1 MRLARSFRLA
11 TLFCLCLVALAG
23 CTRKPT
29 STADMPR
36 LLSPAYSVS
45 VLPFIQ
51 PRSNAELVMG
61 QLPEPQGHID
71 GSHLAIL
78 DNRLQTALRERKNSR
93 RYAFV
98 TSGALP
104 KISSGYSANQP
115 QALPILAAFAA
126 KSGTDFLLVPQVI
139 DWHEREGSRAGVTR
153 PAHVK
158 VEFYLISAKHGTVAN
173 RSVYDEEQT
182 GLADNLLNMGDFF
195 RRKGGWVTATE
206 LAEEGIRKAIKDFG
220 L

>member
-1 MRLARSFRLA
+1 
-11 TLFCLCLVALAG
+11 
-23 CTRKPT
+23 
-29 STADMPR
+29 
-36 LLSPAYSVS
+36 
-45 VLPFIQ
+45 
-51 PRSNAELVMG
+51 MG

-98 TSGALP
+98 ASGALP

-173 RSVYDEEQT
+173 RSVYEEEQT

>member
-11 TLFCLCLVALAG
+11 ILFCLCLAVLVG

-61 QLPEPQGHID
+61 QLPEPQGRID

-78 DNRLQTALRERKNSR
+78 DNRLQAVLRERKNSR
-93 RYAFV
+93 RYEFV
-98 TSGALP
+98 ASGALP

-115 QALPILAAFAA
+115 QALPILASFAA
-126 KSGTDFLLVPQVI
+126 KCGTDFLLVPQVI
-139 DWHEREGSRAGVTR
+139 DWHERAQSTAQLPIVPFMTRNR
-153 PAHVK
+153 PALPTI
-158 VEFYLISAKHGTVAN
+158 FSTWATSSAARAAGSPPQNWPKRASA
-173 RSVYDEEQT
+173 RP
-182 GLADNLLNMGDFF
+182 
-195 RRKGGWVTATE
+195 
-206 LAEEGIRKAIKDFG
+206 
-220 L
+220 

>member
-98 TSGALP
+98 ASGALP

-126 KSGTDFLLVPQVI
+126 KSGTFCSFLPVWVRSI
-139 DWHEREGSRAGVTR
+139 R
-153 PAHVK
+153 
-158 VEFYLISAKHGTVAN
+158 ISPMVVRSIIFLAPSS
-173 RSVYDEEQT
+173 RSVSGAYTSPSIVHTPSKAPSST
-182 GLADNLLNMGDFF
+182 GLAP
-195 RRKGGWVTATE
+195 
-206 LAEEGIRKAIKDFG
+206 
-220 L
+220 